1 MAEANK
7 RQIDRCPKPYIK
19 WIFVIL
25 GMVFAFVTY
34 LIISNITGDHS
45 SSAAISGDNPEAL
58 ILTEHINEEGDFEKP
73 VCKRLE
79 GSGER
84 YNQQEMVIDGEI

>member
-1 MAEANK
+1 MAEVNK
-7 RQIDRCPKPYIK
+7 KRIDRCPKAYIK
-19 WIFVIL
+19 WLFVIL
-25 GMVFAFVTY
+25 GMVSAFVGY
-34 LIISNITGDHS
+34 LIYSNIAGGHTPN
-45 SSAAISGDNPEAL
+45 AAISGDNPENL

-79 GSGER
+79 GQGER